1 MTYDTTEAPP
11 VDDPPPSPRRSLRE
25 LLLSEG
31 RPLAEV
37 IVVVAGLLRL
47 FKVSSANQVT
57 VDEILYVNLGN
68 QVRHGQIPP
77 HFPKGEGN
85 THAVFLL
92 HPPGY
97 FILEAGWQLLVG
109 RPAELTEQV
118 V

>member
-1 MTYDTTEAPP
+1 MTSDTVESAEVDEPSPP
-11 VDDPPPSPRRSLRE
+11 PRRSLRE

-47 FKVSSANQVT
+47 FKVSSANQIT

-97 FILEAGWQLLVG
+97 FMLEAAW
-109 RPAELTEQV
+109 
-118 V
+118 